1 MPYLEEIKN
10 LRILNNED
18 LSNSDFS
25 EIVSYGRASI
35 DIETTGLD
43 WKSNRLATIQIYSD
57 DLAIIYKEG
66 GSYPTNLIE
75 LLRTPLVEKI
85 FHHAMFDV
93 RFITKLWDIK
103 VTNVS
108 CTKVAS
114 KILNKNQD
122 EHSLKQLL
130 LTYLNI
136 DIEKD
141 MYDSNWLN
149 NRLTEDQIRYAMN
162 DVIYL
167 EPLFDKIVGQIS
179 SHQLKEVS
187 KASFD
192 FIPYYAWLQVNGYEG
207 VFKH

>member
-10 LRILNNED
+10 LRILKNED
-18 LSNSDFS
+18 LSNKDFN
-25 EIVSYGRASI
+25 EITNYGRVSI

-43 WKSNRLATIQIYSD
+43 WQTDRLATIQIYSD
-57 DLAIIYKEG
+57 DLAVIYKEG
-66 GSYPTNLIE
+66 GLYPNNLIE
-75 LLRTPLVEKI
+75 LLRDPHIEKI

-103 VTNVS
+103 VANVS

-114 KILNKNQD
+114 KILNKDQK

-149 NRLTEDQIRYAMN
+149 NKLTEDQIRYALN

-167 EPLFDKIVGQIS
+167 EPLFDKIIGQIS
-179 SHQLKEVS
+179 SHELKEVS
-187 KASFD
+187 KASLN
-192 FIPYYAWLQVNGYEG
+192 FIPYYAWLQVNGFEG
-207 VFKH
+207 VFEH